1 MDLKHVGNFIATL
14 RKEKGLTQEKLGEQ
28 LGVSSKT
35 VSKWERGV
43 NAPDISLL
51 ESLSN
56 ILDVDIKEI
65 LNGERIS
72 KNSLSKKHRRT
83 IIKIITAIFLVIL
96 LSFPVLFTIFNYNTV
111 QIYNIKSKTDKYF
124 VTGFIMYNKER
135 NVLLINNIDLYDKNV
150 GTEKEDK
157 IKSIIIGVHSGDK
170 VVFSVSY
177 DVSPGEDLQT
187 ISSYLLNRTYYVDEV
202 VEDGME
208 VFDGGT
214 NLNRLKIV
222 IQYKNQQDKIKKVV
236 IPLIVSREYSNRINI

>member
-83 IIKIITAIFLVIL
+83 IIKIIIAIFLVIL

-208 VFDGGT
+208 VFGEGT

-222 IQYKNQQDKIKKVV
+222 I
-236 IPLIVSREYSNRINI
+236 

>member
-35 VSKWERGV
+35 ISKWERGV

-56 ILDVDIKEI
+56 ILGVDIKEI
-65 LNGERIS
+65 LNGERIT
-72 KNSLSKKHRRT
+72 KNSLSKKHRKT
-83 IIKIITAIFLVIL
+83 IIKIVVGIFLIVL
-96 LSFPVLFTIFNYNTV
+96 LSFPILFTIFNYNTV
-111 QIYNIKSKTDKYF
+111 QIYDIRSKTDKYF
-124 VTGFIMYNKER
+124 VTGFIMYNKKR
-135 NVLLINNIDLYDKNV
+135 NILLIHNIDLYDKNV

-157 IKSIIIGVHSGDK
+157 VKNIILGVHSGSK
-170 VVFSVSY
+170 TVFSVSY

-187 ISSYLLNRTYYVDEV
+187 INSYLLNRTYYVDEV
-202 VEDGME
+202 VEDGTE
-208 VFDGGT
+208 VFGEGT

-222 IQYKNQQDKIKKVV
+222 IQYKNQQNKIKKVV

>member
-83 IIKIITAIFLVIL
+83 IIKIIIAIFLVIL

-208 VFDGGT
+208 VFGGGT

>member
-43 NAPDISLL
+43 NAPDIFLL

>member
-35 VSKWERGV
+35 ISKWERGV

-56 ILDVDIKEI
+56 ILGVDIKEI
-65 LNGERIS
+65 LNGERIT
-72 KNSLSKKHRRT
+72 KNSLSKKHRKT
-83 IIKIITAIFLVIL
+83 IIKIVVGIFLIVL
-96 LSFPVLFTIFNYNTV
+96 LSFPILFTIFNYNTV
-111 QIYNIKSKTDKYF
+111 QIYDIRSKTDKYF
-124 VTGFIMYNKER
+124 VTGFIMYNKKR
-135 NVLLINNIDLYDKNV
+135 NILLIHNIDLYDKNV

-157 IKSIIIGVHSGDK
+157 VKNIILGVHSGSK
-170 VVFSVSY
+170 TVFSVSY

-187 ISSYLLNRTYYVDEV
+187 INSYLLNRTYYVDEV
-202 VEDGME
+202 VEDGTE
-208 VFDGGT
+208 VFGEGT

>member
-83 IIKIITAIFLVIL
+83 IIKIIIAIFLVIL

-135 NVLLINNIDLYDKNV
+135 NVILINNIDLYDKNV

-208 VFDGGT
+208 VFGEGT

>member
-43 NAPDISLL
+43 NAPDIFLL

-111 QIYNIKSKTDKYF
+111 QIYNIKSKTDKF
-124 VTGFIMYNKER
+124 LLQ
-135 NVLLINNIDLYDKNV
+135 VLLCI
-150 GTEKEDK
+150 
-157 IKSIIIGVHSGDK
+157 
-170 VVFSVSY
+170 
-177 DVSPGEDLQT
+177 
-187 ISSYLLNRTYYVDEV
+187 
-202 VEDGME
+202 
-208 VFDGGT
+208 
-214 NLNRLKIV
+214 
-222 IQYKNQQDKIKKVV
+222 IKK
-236 IPLIVSREYSNRINI
+236 EMFC

>member
-83 IIKIITAIFLVIL
+83 IIKIIIAIFLVIL

-208 VFDGGT
+208 VFGEGT

>member
-43 NAPDISLL
+43 NAPDIFLL

-208 VFDGGT
+208 VFGGGT

>member
-1 MDLKHVGNFIATL
+1 
-14 RKEKGLTQEKLGEQ
+14 
-28 LGVSSKT
+28 
-35 VSKWERGV
+35 
-43 NAPDISLL
+43 
-51 ESLSN
+51 
-56 ILDVDIKEI
+56 
-65 LNGERIS
+65 
-72 KNSLSKKHRRT
+72 
-83 IIKIITAIFLVIL
+83 
-96 LSFPVLFTIFNYNTV
+96 
-111 QIYNIKSKTDKYF
+111 
-124 VTGFIMYNKER
+124 MYNKER

>member
-83 IIKIITAIFLVIL
+83 IIKIIIAIFLVIL

-208 VFDGGT
+208 VFGEET